1 MRLLATMVLVLA
13 IGYNR
18 VDAESTIL
26 DHYLFDQFYWH

>member
-1 MRLLATMVLVLA
+1 MVLVLA

-26 DHYLFDQFYWH
+26 DHYLFDQLYWR